1 MMTSEPVCVAP
12 TGDVCGEG
20 VVWHGAHAAAYWTDI
35 NRFLIHRFTPADQCV
50 RTWFFDEPVTSLTL
64 TDRDDTLAV
73 ILGSQVILWEPS
85 SDRRSEPVYQLDQWP
100 KVRLNDARADPRGSL
115 WIGSMRNNVN
125 PDGSAGAA
133 GGRDGVLYRLDPNAA
148 VTQWCCEIGISNTLA
163 WSPDGRRFYF
173 GDTLDNIVWV
183 HDYDPATGSIQ
194 NRRSFLQDFP
204 RGLPDGSCVDAEGY
218 LWNCRFFGGCIV
230 RVAPDGQIDRVVEMP
245 VRNITTCTFGGA
257 DRKTLYITTATVEAP
272 PADRLAG
279 GLFAIR
285 TETQGQ
291 QENRFAIFATRQ
303 SISGPQ
309 PAND

>member
-20 VVWHGAHAAAYWTDI
+20 VVWHAAYAAAYWTDI

-73 ILGSQVILWEPS
+73 VLGSQVILWEPS
-85 SDRRSEPVYQLDQWP
+85 SDKRNAPVYRLDHWP

-115 WIGSMRNNVN
+115 WMGTMRNNVN
-125 PDGSAGAA
+125 SDGSAGAA
-133 GGRDGVLYRLDPNAA
+133 GGRDGVLYRLDPDAA
-148 VTQWCCEIGISNTLA
+148 VTQWCHDIGISNTLA

-173 GDTLDNIVWV
+173 GDTLENIVWI

-194 NRRSFLQDFP
+194 NRQPFLQNFP

-245 VRNITTCTFGGA
+245 VRNITTCAFGDV
-257 DRKTLYITTATVEAP
+257 DRKTLYITTAKTEAP
-272 PADRLAG
+272 PGDRLAG

-291 QENRFAIFATRQ
+291 PENRFAIFGTRRLAK
-303 SISGPQ
+303 P
-309 PAND
+309 

>member
-1 MMTSEPVCVAP
+1 MMISEPICVAP

-20 VVWHGAHAAAYWTDI
+20 VVWHAAHAAAYWTDI

-85 SDRRSEPVYQLDQWP
+85 SDKRSKPLYQLDPWP

-115 WIGSMRNNVN
+115 WMGSMRNNVN

-133 GGRDGVLYRLDPNAA
+133 GGRDGVLYRLDPDAA
-148 VTQWCCEIGISNTLA
+148 VTEWCGNIGISNTLA

-173 GDTLDNIVWV
+173 GDTLDNVVWG
-183 HDYDPATGSIQ
+183 HDYDSATGSIQ
-194 NRRSFLQDFP
+194 NRRPFLQNFR

-218 LWNCRFFGGCIV
+218 LWNCRIFGGCIV

-245 VRNITTCTFGGA
+245 VQNITTCAFGGA
-257 DRKTLYITTATVEAP
+257 DRKTLYVTTARVEAP

-279 GLFAIR
+279 GLFAIL
-285 TETQGQ
+285 TDTQGQ
-291 QENRFAIFATRQ
+291 PENRFAIFSPRRATFSPR
-303 SISGPQ
+303 P
-309 PAND
+309 